1 MDLKQLEVFVA
12 VAKYNS
18 FSKAAKELFLT
29 QPTVSAHI
37 QNLEKSLDTVLV
49 NRNNK
54 VITLTKAGEILYE
67 HAIYI
72 LNNCK
77 KAVYDIKEYSGKIEG
92 VIDLACSSI
101 PETYILPDFLK
112 SFYTNYPNV
121 KFSISRY
128 DSQDAI
134 SEILNERIS
143 FGFVGSKVNNKQ
155 IEYIDLIDDEL
166 VLIAPK
172 NLIIENENGFIDIE
186 KLYNLKFIMR
196 KDGSGTQS
204 IVINKLKSN
213 KIPLNSLDTI
223 AYVESNES
231 IKEMVKLGL
240 GVSFVSY
247 TSIIEDINSNK
258 LNFYRIKNMSFDRK
272 FYFIYSKKKAFT
284 PLEYKFLDGVCDYF
298 NLEHIK
304 KDK

>member
-54 VITLTKAGEILYE
+54 VITLTKTGEILYD

-77 KAVYDIKEYSGKIEG
+77 KAIYDIKEYSGKIEG
-92 VIDLACSSI
+92 IIDLACSSI

-112 SFYTNYPNV
+112 KFYNDYPNV

-134 SEILNERIS
+134 LEILNERIS

-166 VLIAPK
+166 VLITPK
-172 NLIIENENGFIDIE
+172 ELFIENTDGFIDIK

-196 KDGSGTQS
+196 KNSSGTQN
-204 IVINKLKSN
+204 IVINKLKNN
-213 KIPLNSLDTI
+213 KISIDNLDTI

-247 TSIIEDINSNK
+247 KSIIEDIKLNK
-258 LNFYRIKNMSFDRK
+258 FNFYRIKDITFDRK
-272 FYFIYSKKKAFT
+272 FYFIYSKKKTFT
-284 PLEYKFLDGVCDYF
+284 PLEYKFLDEVCNYF
-298 NLEHIK
+298 GLEYIK
-304 KDK
+304 R

>member
-1 MDLKQLEVFVA
+1 MILK
-12 VAKYNS
+12 
-18 FSKAAKELFLT
+18 
-29 QPTVSAHI
+29 
-37 QNLEKSLDTVLV
+37 
-49 NRNNK
+49 
-54 VITLTKAGEILYE
+54 
-67 HAIYI
+67 
-72 LNNCK
+72 
-77 KAVYDIKEYSGKIEG
+77 
-92 VIDLACSSI
+92 
-101 PETYILPDFLK
+101 
-112 SFYTNYPNV
+112 
-121 KFSISRY
+121 
-128 DSQDAI
+128 AI
-134 SEILNERIS
+134 SEILNERSS

-258 LNFYRIKNMSFDRK
+258 LNFYKIKNMSFDRK
-272 FYFIYSKKKAFT
+272 FYFIYSKKK
-284 PLEYKFLDGVCDYF
+284 LLLLLSI
-298 NLEHIK
+298 NS
-304 KDK
+304 

>member
-54 VITLTKAGEILYE
+54 IITLTKTGEILYE

-77 KAVYDIKEYSGKIEG
+77 KAIYDIKEYSGKIEG

-101 PETYILPDFLK
+101 PETYLLPDFLNK
-112 SFYTNYPNV
+112 FYNDYPNV

-134 SEILNERIS
+134 LEILNERIS

-155 IEYIDLIDDEL
+155 IEYIDLVDDEL
-166 VLIAPK
+166 VLIVPN
-172 NLIIENENGFIDIE
+172 NLKIENTNGFIDIN
-186 KLYNLKFIMR
+186 KIYNLKFIMR
-196 KDGSGTQS
+196 KDGSGTQN
-204 IVINKLKSN
+204 IVINKLKSK
-213 KIPLNSLDTI
+213 KISIDSLDTI

-231 IKEMVKLGL
+231 IKEMVKLGI

-247 TSIIEDINSNK
+247 NSISEDIK
-258 LNFYRIKNMSFDRK
+258 LNKFKFYRIKDLSFDRK
-272 FYFIYSKKKAFT
+272 FYFIYSKKRTFT
-284 PLEYKFLDGVCDYF
+284 PLECKFLDEVFSYF
-298 NLEHIK
+298 NLNKI

>member
-37 QNLEKSLDTVLV
+37 QNLEKNLDTVLV

-77 KAVYDIKEYSGKIEG
+77 KAIYDIKEYSGKIEG
-92 VIDLACSSI
+92 VIDIACSSI

-112 SFYTNYPNV
+112 NFYSDYPNV

-155 IEYIDLIDDEL
+155 VEYIDLIDDEL
-166 VLIAPK
+166 VLITPFD
-172 NLIIENENGFIDIE
+172 LIIENEDNYIDLD
-186 KLYNLKFIMR
+186 KLNDLKFIMR

-204 IVINKLKSN
+204 LLINKLKSH
-213 KIPLNSLDTI
+213 KIPINNLDTI

-247 TSIIEDINSNK
+247 TSVIDYINLRK
-258 LNFYRIKNMSFDRK
+258 VRYYKIKNLNFDRK
-272 FYFIYSKKKAFT
+272 FYFIYSKKKTFT
-284 PLEYKFLDGVCDYF
+284 PLEYKFLDGVFDYF
-298 NLEHIK
+298 NINK

>member
-37 QNLEKSLDTVLV
+37 QNLEKNFDTVLV

-54 VITLTKAGEILYE
+54 VITLTRSGEILYE

-77 KAVYDIKEYSGKIEG
+77 KAVYDIKEYNGKIEG
-92 VIDLACSSI
+92 VIDIACSSI

-112 SFYTNYPNV
+112 NFYSNYPNV
-121 KFSISRY
+121 KVSISRY

-134 SEILNERIS
+134 SEILNERSS
-143 FGFVGSKVNNKQ
+143 FGFVGSKINNKKIQ
-155 IEYIDLIDDEL
+155 YIDLIDDEL
-166 VLIAPK
+166 VLIAPID
-172 NLIIENENGFIDIE
+172 LVIENEDNYIDIE
-186 KLYNLKFIMR
+186 KLHDLKFIMR

-213 KIPLNSLDTI
+213 KISINSLDTI

-231 IKEMVKLGL
+231 IKEMVRLGL

-247 TSIIEDINSNK
+247 NSVIDDINLK
-258 LNFYRIKNMSFDRK
+258 KIRYYKIKNLKFDRK
-272 FYFIYSKKKAFT
+272 FYFAYSNKKTFS
-284 PLEYKFLDGVCDYF
+284 PLEYKFLDSICDYF
-298 NLEHIK
+298 NIDINK

>member
-29 QPTVSAHI
+29 QPTVSAHV
-37 QNLEKSLDTVLV
+37 QNLEKSLDTILV

-54 VITLTKAGEILYE
+54 VVTLTNSGKILYE

-77 KAVYDIKEYSGKIEG
+77 KAIYDIKEYSGKIEG
-92 VIDLACSSI
+92 IIDIACSSI
-101 PETYILPDFLK
+101 PETYVLPDFLK

-128 DSQDAI
+128 DSQGAI

-143 FGFVGSKVNNKQ
+143 FGFVGSKINNKQ

-166 VLIAPK
+166 VLITPK
-172 NLIIENENGFIDIE
+172 NLIIEHENGFIDID

-204 IVINKLKSN
+204 IVINKLKSK
-213 KIPLNSLDTI
+213 KIPINNLDI
-223 AYVESNES
+223 ISYIESNES

-247 TSIIEDINSNK
+247 ASVIEDINLNK
-258 LNFYRIKNMSFDRK
+258 LNFYRIKNLKLDRK
-272 FYFIYSKKKAFT
+272 FYFIYSKKKTFT
-284 PLEYKFLDGVCDYF
+284 PLEYKFLDEVCDYF
-298 NLEHIK
+298 NLEYIK
-304 KDK
+304 KR